1 MKSMVM
7 LATAGAVS
15 LLLAGCAPELDK
27 TQLSPEEQAWAENIK
42 ANYGAWQPPESV
54 PRSVRRDDLAAQNQ
68 TAPQETAPAAVD
80 APAVDTQ
87 APVEVPAAPA
97 AETPA
102 AVEVPA
108 APAAEAPAPA
118 PVPAADPAVGNV
130 KDDVVPVDAPAPA
143 AAEEYTVV
151 KGDTL
156 GGIARK
162 FYGRASAW
170 KKIQEANADR
180 LRGKNKTVIVPGMKL
195 QIPRP

>member
-7 LATAGAVS
+7 LATAGLAS
-15 LLLAGCAPELDK
+15 LLLAGCAPELDR
-27 TQLSPEEQAWAENIK
+27 TQLSPEEQAWAESIK

-54 PRSVRRDDLAAQNQ
+54 PRSVRRDDLAAQQ
-68 TAPQETAPAAVD
+68 D
-80 APAVDTQ
+80 G
-87 APVEVPAAPA
+87 VPA
-97 AETPA
+97 
-102 AVEVPA
+102 
-108 APAAEAPAPA
+108 AAEAPAPA

>member
-27 TQLSPEEQAWAENIK
+27 TQLSPEEQAWAESIK

-54 PRSVRRDDLAAQNQ
+54 PRSVRRDDLAAQS
-68 TAPQETAPAAVD
+68 
-80 APAVDTQ
+80 Q
-87 APVEVPAAPA
+87 AGAQDMLP
-97 AETPA
+97 
-102 AVEVPA
+102 
-108 APAAEAPAPA
+108 PAAEAPAA
-118 PVPAADPAVGNV
+118 VDVPAAPAVAPVDPVAPAAAPAPAPELGNV
-130 KDDVVPVDAPAPA
+130 ADDVVPVAPAAAPAPA
-143 AAEEYTVV
+143 VAEEYTVV

>member
-27 TQLSPEEQAWAENIK
+27 TQLSPEEQAWAESIK

-54 PRSVRRDDLAAQNQ
+54 PRSVRRDDLAAQS
-68 TAPQETAPAAVD
+68 
-80 APAVDTQ
+80 Q
-87 APVEVPAAPA
+87 AGAQDVLP
-97 AETPA
+97 
-102 AVEVPA
+102 
-108 APAAEAPAPA
+108 PAAEAPAAVDVSAAPAVAPVDPVAPAAAPA
-118 PVPAADPAVGNV
+118 PAPEPGNV
-130 KDDVVPVDAPAPA
+130 ADDVVPVAPAAAPAPA
-143 AAEEYTVV
+143 ASEEYTVV

-180 LRGKNKTVIVPGMKL
+180 MRGKDKTVIVPGMKL

>member
-7 LATAGAVS
+7 LATAGLAS
-15 LLLAGCAPELDK
+15 LLLAGCAPELDR
-27 TQLSPEEQAWAENIK
+27 TQLSPEEQAWAESIK

-54 PRSVRRDDLAAQNQ
+54 PRSVRRDDLAAQQ
-68 TAPQETAPAAVD
+68 DGVPAAVE
-80 APAVDTQ
+80 APAV
-87 APVEVPAAPA
+87 
-97 AETPA
+97 ETPA
-102 AVEVPA
+102 AVEVPV
-108 APAAEAPAPA
+108 APAPEAPAVAPAPA
-118 PVPAADPAVGNV
+118 PVPAADTAVGNV
-130 KDDVVPVDAPAPA
+130 KDDVVPVAAPAPA

>member
-27 TQLSPEEQAWAENIK
+27 TQLSPEEQAWAESIK

-54 PRSVRRDDLAAQNQ
+54 PRSVRRDDLAAQSQ
-68 TAPQETAPAAVD
+68 AGAQDMLPPADEAPAAVD
-80 APAVDTQ
+80 VSAAPAV
-87 APVEVPAAPA
+87 APVDPVAPA
-97 AETPA
+97 A
-102 AVEVPA
+102 
-108 APAAEAPAPA
+108 APAPA
-118 PVPAADPAVGNV
+118 PEPGNV
-130 KDDVVPVDAPAPA
+130 ADDVVPVAPAAAPAPA

-162 FYGRASAW
+162 FYGRASQW
-170 KKIQEANADR
+170 TRIQEANKD
-180 LRGKNKTVIVPGMKL
+180 LLKGKTVIRPGMKL
-195 QIPRP
+195 AIPRP

>member
-68 TAPQETAPAAVD
+68 TAPQETATAPVD
-80 APAVDTQ
+80 APALETQ
-87 APVEVPAAPA
+87 APVEVPVAPA
-97 AETPA
+97 AET
-102 AVEVPA
+102 
-108 APAAEAPAPA
+108 PAPA
-118 PVPAADPAVGNV
+118 PVPAADPAGGNV
-130 KDDVVPVDAPAPA
+130 KDDVVPVAAPAPA

-170 KKIQEANADR
+170 KKIQEANTDR
-180 LRGKNKTVIVPGMKL
+180 MRGKDKTVIVPGMKL

>member
-15 LLLAGCAPELDK
+15 LLLAGCAPELDR
-27 TQLSPEEQAWAENIK
+27 TQLSPEEQAWAESIK

-54 PRSVRRDDLAAQNQ
+54 PRSVRRDDLAAQ
-68 TAPQETAPAAVD
+68 TPAAEQDVL
-80 APAVDTQ
+80 P
-87 APVEVPAAPA
+87 PA

-102 AVEVPA
+102 PVDVPVAPAVPVEQAVAPVPA
-108 APAAEAPAPA
+108 PEAVAPAPA
-118 PVPAADPAVGNV
+118 PAPEAV
-130 KDDVVPVDAPAPA
+130 APAPA

>member
-7 LATAGAVS
+7 LATAGVVS

-27 TQLSPEEQAWAENIK
+27 TQLSPEEQAWAESIK

-54 PRSVRRDDLAAQNQ
+54 PRAVRRDDLAAQNQ
-68 TAPQETAPAAVD
+68 TAPQDTVPATVDVPVAETP
-80 APAVDTQ
+80 
-87 APVEVPAAPA
+87 APVEVPVAPA
-97 AETPA
+97 PETPA
-102 AVEVPA
+102 V
-108 APAAEAPAPA
+108 APA
-118 PVPAADPAVGNV
+118 PVPVPAAAPAGGNV
-130 KDDVVPVDAPAPA
+130 QDDVVPVAAPAPA

>member
-7 LATAGAVS
+7 LATAGLVS
-15 LLLAGCAPELDK
+15 LLLAGCAPELDR
-27 TQLSPEEQAWAENIK
+27 TQLSPEEQAWAESIK

-54 PRSVRRDDLAAQNQ
+54 PRSVRRDDLAAQ
-68 TAPQETAPAAVD
+68 TPAPAPD
-80 APAVDTQ
+80 MLPPAADTP
-87 APVEVPAAPA
+87 APVEIPAAPA
-97 AETPA
+97 
-102 AVEVPA
+102 VPA
-108 APAAEAPAPA
+108 EQAVAPAPA
-118 PVPAADPAVGNV
+118 PAPAADPAVGNV
-130 KDDVVPVDAPAPA
+130 KDDVVPVAAPAPA

>member
-54 PRSVRRDDLAAQNQ
+54 PRSVRRDDLAAQ
-68 TAPQETAPAAVD
+68 TPAPAPD
-80 APAVDTQ
+80 MLPPAADTP
-87 APVEVPAAPA
+87 APVEIPAAPA
-97 AETPA
+97 
-102 AVEVPA
+102 VPA
-108 APAAEAPAPA
+108 EQAVVPAPA
-118 PVPAADPAVGNV
+118 PAADPAVGNV
-130 KDDVVPVDAPAPA
+130 KDDVVPVAAPAPA

-170 KKIQEANADR
+170 KKIQEANTDR
-180 LRGKNKTVIVPGMKL
+180 MRGKDKTVIVPGMKL

>member
-7 LATAGAVS
+7 LATAGLAS
-15 LLLAGCAPELDK
+15 LLLAGCAPELDR
-27 TQLSPEEQAWAENIK
+27 TQLSPEEQAWAESIK

-54 PRSVRRDDLAAQNQ
+54 PRSVRRDDLAAQQ
-68 TAPQETAPAAVD
+68 DGVPAAAE
-80 APAVDTQ
+80 APAV
-87 APVEVPAAPA
+87 
-97 AETPA
+97 ETPA

>member
-1 MKSMVM
+1 MKNVVM
-7 LATAGAVS
+7 LASAGALS

-27 TQLSPEEQAWAENIK
+27 TQLSPEEQAWAESIK

-54 PRSVRRDDLAAQNQ
+54 PRSVRRDDLAAQSQ
-68 TAPQETAPAAVD
+68 AGAQDMLPPAAEAPAAVD
-80 APAVDTQ
+80 VPAAPAV
-87 APVEVPAAPA
+87 APVEPVAPA

-102 AVEVPA
+102 V
-108 APAAEAPAPA
+108 APVAPAPA
-118 PVPAADPAVGNV
+118 PEAV
-130 KDDVVPVDAPAPA
+130 APTTA

-180 LRGKNKTVIVPGMKL
+180 MRGKDKTVIVPGMKL

>member
-7 LATAGAVS
+7 LATAGLVS
-15 LLLAGCAPELDK
+15 LLLAGCAPELDR
-27 TQLSPEEQAWAENIK
+27 TQLSPEEQAWAESIK

-54 PRSVRRDDLAAQNQ
+54 PRSVRRDDLAAQ
-68 TAPQETAPAAVD
+68 TPAPAPD
-80 APAVDTQ
+80 MLPPAADTP
-87 APVEVPAAPA
+87 APVEIPAAPA
-97 AETPA
+97 
-102 AVEVPA
+102 VPA
-108 APAAEAPAPA
+108 EQAVAPA
-118 PVPAADPAVGNV
+118 PAADPAVGNV
-130 KDDVVPVDAPAPA
+130 KDDVVPVAAPAPA